1 MDFSQY
7 INPEF
12 FGLVPVLYVV
22 GLLIKKSNIAD
33 KTIPWILGAV
43 AIVLSV
49 IYTMATS
56 DISTAR
62 NILLAIFTAITQ
74 GILTAGAAVYFNQ
87 LVKQA
92 GKSE

>member
-1 MDFSQY
+1 MDITQY

-12 FGLVPVLYVV
+12 LGLVPVLYVV
-22 GLLIKKSNIAD
+22 GLLIKKSNFAD

-43 AIVLSV
+43 SIVLCV

-74 GILTAGAAVYFNQ
+74 GILIAGATVYINQ
-87 LVKQA
+87 LVKQT